1 MSDSKTVDDG
11 GPAFPGLGASD
22 GYGNQT
28 PVMLSNGSHLWQ
40 ELNQGMT
47 LRDWFAG
54 QALEGYMSILDSRK
68 NPDYQEDAT
77 FMYQMADAMIA
88 ARKEL
93 HSGEATKAN

>member
-11 GPAFPGLGASD
+11 GPAFPVPNDA
-22 GYGNQT
+22 NT
-28 PVMLSNGSHLWQ
+28 NGQ
-40 ELNQGMT
+40 EGMS

-54 QALEGYMSILDSRK
+54 HALEGYMSILDSRN

-77 FMYQMADAMIA
+77 FMYQLADAMLI

-93 HSGEATKAN
+93 PRGEATKTN

>member
-11 GPAFPGLGASD
+11 GPAFPVPNDA
-22 GYGNQT
+22 YT
-28 PVMLSNGSHLWQ
+28 NGR
-40 ELNQGMT
+40 EGMS

-54 QALEGYMSILDSRK
+54 HALEGYMSILDSRK